1 MSSFASNFVPEP
13 SVGPARPPAFHH
25 RHRGRRRFWPAS
37 LYKKTVTAFV
47 RDLPVSQLEAAFC
60 DLPAP
65 LVVDRPVSGATA
77 GPVDFHGLGTAFHEA
92 FSANVSGK
100 WIALELYR
108 YVRTLRSE
116 LARLGV
122 DEIYT
127 EWSHQRSIQSWR
139 GEVDAS
145 LSRGPKPYGAL
156 ELKVVG
162 QEPGTGFADDLCQL
176 ACYCRLA
183 AESGRPISKQFAVL
197 AYFMPRHLNMRL
209 LVWTDVAPLVTPL
222 AALAD

>member
-1 MSSFASNFVPEP
+1 MADD
-13 SVGPARPPAFHH
+13 
-25 RHRGRRRFWPAS
+25 
-37 LYKKTVTAFV
+37 KKTVTTFV
-47 RDLPVSQLEAAFC
+47 RNLPATQLEAAFSR
-60 DLPAP
+60 LPAP
-65 LVVDRPVSGATA
+65 QVIDRHIFGTSA
-77 GPVDFHGLGTAFHEA
+77 GPVNFHGLGIAFHDA

-127 EWSHQRSIQSWR
+127 EWSHQRSSQSWR

-183 AESGRPISKQFAVL
+183 AESGRLISKQFAVL
-197 AYFMPRHLNMRL
+197 AYFMPRHLNVRL

-222 AALAD
+222 SALAA